1 MKKVNLAKYFIIG
14 LMCIGLAGCASVP
27 KGFLKPSEGSLENR
41 QLQIRQYDTKDEERI
56 ISSVAGVLQ
65 DLGFTLDASETKL
78 GLITAS
84 TRADATDAGQIA
96 GAVVLDVL
104 CALGGSYSNNTALC
118 DKEQKVKASV
128 VVKPSL
134 DGSKIV
140 VRVTF
145 QRIVW
150 NMQNN
155 ISKVETINEPEI
167 YEKFYSGLS
176 KAIFLEAHKI

>member
-1 MKKVNLAKYFIIG
+1 
-14 LMCIGLAGCASVP
+14 
-27 KGFLKPSEGSLENR
+27 
-41 QLQIRQYDTKDEERI
+41 
-56 ISSVAGVLQ
+56 
-65 DLGFTLDASETKL
+65 
-78 GLITAS
+78 
-84 TRADATDAGQIA
+84 
-96 GAVVLDVL
+96 VL